1 MDDKPKKIIIKQVKK
16 GHEGGHGGSWKVA
29 YADFVTA
36 LMAFFLLMWL
46 LNMTSQEKRAVL
58 ALYFK
63 HFSLFTQGGK
73 SFMMAGGPSPNMEQS
88 GGSEM
93 VDSGESAGGVTNEE
107 SLSRIIA
114 GMGQQ
119 EKGNAE
125 KDQILIGT
133 SAEGIRIQIVDTV
146 ENPIF
151 PPGSDRMT
159 DGGKKIIKDIVNII
173 KFFPNEIIIE
183 GHTDAA
189 PVRNQQVS
197 NWELSTA
204 RASSARREFETDGI
218 DPNRIAMVAGFA
230 DKVPLFKDNPE
241 DPRNRRISILF
252 MKGKKPKPPDKF
264 EWLLKKPEPLLPPQ
278 PQAQPQAQTQPQRR

>member
-1 MDDKPKKIIIKQVKK
+1 MDDKAKKIIIKRVKK

-36 LMAFFLLMWL
+36 MMAFFLLMWL

-63 HFSLFTQGGK
+63 HFSLFSQGGQ
-73 SFMMAGGPSPNMEQS
+73 SFMMTGGETPNVQQAGGAELVES
-88 GGSEM
+88 G
-93 VDSGESAGGVTNEE
+93 DRQGGVTNED
-107 SLSRIIA
+107 SLAKMITGI
-114 GMGQQ
+114 GQQ
-119 EKGNAE
+119 SQGGKEQVMVGMSE
-125 KDQILIGT
+125 D
-133 SAEGIRIQIVDTV
+133 GIRIQIVDTA

-159 DGGKKIIKDIVNII
+159 DAGKKIIKDITSII
-173 KFFPNEIIIE
+173 KHFPNEIVIE
-183 GHTDAA
+183 GHTDSS
-189 PVRNQQVS
+189 PIRNQQIS

-204 RASSARREFETDGI
+204 RASAARREFETDGI

-230 DKVPLFKDNPE
+230 DKSPLYTDNVE

-252 MKGKKPKPPDKF
+252 LKGKKLKPPDRF
-264 EWLLKKPEPLLPPQ
+264 EWLLKQ
-278 PQAQPQAQTQPQRR
+278 PAPAK

>member
-1 MDDKPKKIIIKQVKK
+1 MDDKPKKIIIKKVKK

-36 LMAFFLLMWL
+36 MMAFFLLMWL

-73 SFMMAGGPSPNMEQS
+73 SFMMTGGQTPNLQAAGGAEVV
-88 GGSEM
+88 E
-93 VDSGESAGGVTNEE
+93 SGETVGGMTNEE
-107 SLSRIIA
+107 SVAKMISGL
-114 GMGQQ
+114 G
-119 EKGNAE
+119 EKSQGE
-125 KDQILIGT
+125 KEQLLVGISDD
-133 SAEGIRIQIVDTV
+133 GIRIQIVDTA

-159 DGGKKIIKDIVNII
+159 DGGKKIIKDIVSII
-173 KFFPNEIIIE
+173 KHFPNEIVIE
-183 GHTDAA
+183 GHTDSA
-189 PVRNQQVS
+189 PIRNQQIS

-204 RASSARREFETDGI
+204 RASAARRELETDGI

-230 DKVPLFKDNPE
+230 DKAPLFKDNLE

-252 MKGKKPKPPDKF
+252 LKAKKTRQSDRF
-264 EWLLKKPEPLLPPQ
+264 DWLLKQ
-278 PQAQPQAQTQPQRR
+278 PVPAK